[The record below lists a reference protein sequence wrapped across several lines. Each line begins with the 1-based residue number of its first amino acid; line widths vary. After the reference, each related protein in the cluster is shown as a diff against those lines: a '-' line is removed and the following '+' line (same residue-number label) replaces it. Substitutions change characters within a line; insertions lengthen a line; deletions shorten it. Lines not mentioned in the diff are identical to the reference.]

1 MKRPLLVL
9 ALAALAAPAHAQLD
23 YYGRLGLTG
32 SSTLV
37 RDVLFQP
44 FETKQGLSPTLVAGL
59 SIPVG
64 TDNRL
69 GIEAQLTSGSL
80 EAETT
85 GEGAESTADLG
96 RLTTLSALANAE
108 GAVTGPIRWRIGIG
122 LIQYLPS
129 EEAGL
134 FAQGG
139 PLRYFVGGGLDF
151 RRPAFSS
158 WDLMISARYD
168 FHRFTTDELRDR
180 GFTQAQGV
188 QRGSLTVGLA
198 RSRRIAP

>member
-9 ALAALAAPAHAQLD
+9 ALAVLAAPAHAQLD
-23 YYGRLGLTG
+23 YYARLGLTG

-44 FETKQGLSPTLVAGL
+44 FETKQGLSPTLVAGASL
-59 SIPVG
+59 PVG
-64 TDNRL
+64 TENRL

-80 EAETT
+80 GAETT
-85 GEGAESTADLG
+85 GDGVESTADLG

-108 GAVTGPIRWRIGIG
+108 GAVTGPLRWRIGIG

-139 PLRYFVGGGLDF
+139 PLRYFVGGGLDY

-168 FHRFTTDELRDR
+168 FHRFTTEELRDR

-198 RSRRIAP
+198 TRRRIAP